1 MPENGADS
9 SDTSA
14 ASHLLDL
21 ALSRPAA
28 ALTQAREL
36 LSRRPAA
43 GAAEVSIAHQA
54 AGIALRDLGHPRE
67 GLAEM
72 RRALRMARAADEPQR
87 EADVRASLG
96 LTMILAGSTARG
108 MVHLDSA
115 VRIADGVTAGR
126 VLMRRAG
133 ILAVLGRRDE
143 ALRDLNQVVAILH
156 RHGDFTWEA
165 RTRLHRGM
173 ILLELGHTRLADA
186 DFAAAEQQFK
196 LAGHELDHTAARHNR
211 GLVAAASGQVPSALA
226 YLAES
231 GRQFALLGTPML
243 DVTIDRCAILLS
255 AGLAADAWA
264 ETDAASLG
272 LGPDVRGSAK
282 FAELLY
288 ACATAAL
295 AAGDPLAARERAE
308 QSVRM
313 FRRQRRERWSA
324 RARLVLVQAR
334 HAAGD
339 TSLAV
344 YRLACAV
351 ARELDSAG
359 AEEAAEAHL
368 LAGRLALARSGT
380 ARSGTARSG
389 TARSGTARSGTA
401 RSGTARG
408 GRARAEEHL
417 ATAARRFRGGTV
429 VARSRAC
436 LARAMLCELRGQEAG
451 MLSAC
456 RRGLGIL
463 TEYQRM
469 LGASEL
475 RAAVTAHGRELA
487 AIGQRAAVRRGSG
500 RQLLAWS
507 ERWRATAQ
515 ASAPASLLALPGSG
529 PGSAPG
535 PGSVSGGAAGDEEL
549 ARVMSAL
556 REVGRRL
563 DLDLAPAAQVPLLR
577 RERKR
582 LEDAVRARILQTP
595 GQAAARNQPFILA
608 DLLDQ
613 LGSAV
618 LVELVDLDGVLY
630 AVSVRRT
637 GIRLHTV
644 GDAAAAAREVDFAR
658 FLLRRL
664 ADERPVPDAARAL
677 ADAGRLLEQTLLAGA
692 AAELDSGAVVIVP
705 PGRLHAVPWGLLPVL
720 RAQSVSVSPSAAG
733 WLRARVA
740 PAPDHRTVVLVGGP
754 DLPAAGAE
762 IKQLAELY
770 PQASVL
776 AWGTA
781 TAGSVLAALDGSW
794 LAHVAAHGTFRG
806 DNPLFS
812 SLRLDDGPLTVY
824 DIEGITR
831 PPHRLVL
838 SGCESGRAAP
848 AGADELLGLASS
860 LMPMGT
866 AGIVA
871 AVVPVSDQVTPLVMA
886 ALHRSVAGGAGFP
899 DALAD
904 VQAETA
910 LAGDPLAL
918 ATACSF
924 IALGV

>member
-1 MPENGADS
+1 MPENGAEAT
-9 SDTSA
+9 DTSA

-36 LSRRPAA
+36 LSRRPPA
-43 GAAEVSIAHQA
+43 GAAEASIAHQA

-72 RRALRMARAADEPQR
+72 RRALRLARAAGEEQR

-96 LTMILAGSTARG
+96 LTMILTGSTARG

-115 VRIADGVTAGR
+115 VGTARGVTAGR

-143 ALRDLNQVVAILH
+143 ALRDLNQVVTILR

-173 ILLELGHTRLADA
+173 ILLEMGQTRLADA
-186 DFAAAEQQFK
+186 DFAAAEHQFK
-196 LAGHELDHTAARHNR
+196 LAGHELDHTAARHDR
-211 GLVAAASGQVPSALA
+211 GLVAAASGRVPEALA
-226 YLAES
+226 LLAES
-231 GRQFALLGTPML
+231 GQRFALLGTPML

-264 ETDAASLG
+264 ETDAASRD
-272 LGPDVRGSAK
+272 PDPEVRGSAK

-288 ACATAAL
+288 SCATAAL
-295 AAGDPLAARERAE
+295 AAGDAKAARERAE
-308 QSVRM
+308 QAVRL
-313 FRRQRRERWSA
+313 FRRQHRDRWSA

-334 HAAGD
+334 HDAGD
-339 TSLAV
+339 TSLSA
-344 YRLACAV
+344 YRLACSV
-351 ARELDSAG
+351 ARELDAAG
-359 AEEAAEAHL
+359 AEESAEAHL
-368 LAGRLALARSGT
+368 LAGLLALK
-380 ARSGTARSG
+380 
-389 TARSGTARSGTA
+389 
-401 RSGTARG
+401 RG
-408 GRARAEEHL
+408 SQTPGGAARAESHL
-417 ATAARRFRGGTV
+417 ATAARRFRGGTA

-436 LARAMLCELRGQEAG
+436 LARAMLCQLRGQHAG

-456 RRGLGIL
+456 RRGLWIL
-463 TEYQRM
+463 AEYQRM

-475 RAAVTAHGRELA
+475 RAAVTAHGQELA

-515 ASAPASLLALPGSG
+515 ACAP
-529 PGSAPG
+529 
-535 PGSVSGGAAGDEEL
+535 VSGAMAGDGEL
-549 ARVMSAL
+549 ARAMSAL
-556 REVGRRL
+556 REVSRRL

-595 GQAAARNQPFILA
+595 GQAAALNQPLILT

-613 LGSAV
+613 LGGAV
-618 LVELVDLDGVLY
+618 LVELAELDGVLH
-630 AVSVRRT
+630 AVTVRRT
-637 GIRLHTV
+637 GVRLHTV
-644 GDAAAAAREVDFAR
+644 GDAGAAAREVDFAR

-664 ADERPVPDAARAL
+664 ADGRPVPDPAAAL
-677 ADAGRLLEQTLLAGA
+677 AAAGRQLEKALFGGT
-692 AAELDSGAVVIVP
+692 AAELDSGSVIIVP
-705 PGRLHAVPWGLLPVL
+705 PGRLHAVPWGLLPTL
-720 RAQSVSVSPSAAG
+720 GGQSVSVSPSAAA
-733 WLRARVA
+733 WLRARAA
-740 PAPDHRTVVLVGGP
+740 PEPGHRAVVLAGGP

-794 LAHVAAHGTFRG
+794 LAHVAAHGTFRA

-824 DIEGITR
+824 DIEGIAR

-838 SGCESGRAAP
+838 SSCDSGRAAP

-871 AVVPVSDQVTPLVMA
+871 AVVPVSDQATPSLMA
-886 ALHRSVAGGAGFP
+886 ALHRSVAAGAGFP
-899 DALAD
+899 DALAAVRAVAAAAD
-904 VQAETA
+904 
-910 LAGDPLAL
+910 DPLAV

>member
-1 MPENGADS
+1 MPENGSDT

-28 ALTQAREL
+28 ALAQAREL
-36 LSRRPAA
+36 LSRRPPAS
-43 GAAEVSIAHQA
+43 AAEASIAHQA
-54 AGIALRDLGHPRE
+54 AGIALRDLGCPRD

-72 RRALRMARAADEPQR
+72 RRALRLARACGPQR

-96 LTMILAGSTARG
+96 LTMILAGSTAWG

-115 VRIADGVTAGR
+115 ARTARGVTAGR

-143 ALRDLNQVVAILH
+143 ALGDLNQVVTILH
-156 RHGDFTWEA
+156 RHGDLTWEA
-165 RTRLHRGM
+165 RTRMHRGM
-173 ILLELGHTRLADA
+173 VLLEMGQTRLADA
-186 DFAAAEQQFK
+186 DFAAAEERFG
-196 LAGHELDHTAARHNR
+196 LAGQEWEHAAARHDR
-211 GLVAAASGQVPSALA
+211 GLVAAASGRVPEALA
-226 YLAES
+226 FLAES
-231 GRQFALLGTPML
+231 GRRFALLGTPVL
-243 DVTIDRCAILLS
+243 DVAIDRCAILLS

-264 ETDAASLG
+264 ETDAASLNA
-272 LGPDVRGSAK
+272 GPGIRGSAK

-288 ACATAAL
+288 SCAAAAL
-295 AAGDPLAARERAE
+295 AAGDPLAAGERAE
-308 QSVRM
+308 QAVRL
-313 FRRQRRERWSA
+313 FRRQRRQRWSA
-324 RARLVLVQAR
+324 RARLVLAQAR

-339 TSLAV
+339 TSLGA
-344 YRLACAV
+344 YRLACSV
-351 ARELDSAG
+351 ADELEAAG
-359 AEEAAEAHL
+359 AEESAEAHL
-368 LAGRLALARSGT
+368 LAGRLALAQVSGT
-380 ARSGTARSG
+380 RNGGTRDGG
-389 TARSGTARSGTA
+389 TRDGGT
-401 RSGTARG
+401 RG
-408 GRARAEEHL
+408 SRARAEEHL
-417 ATAARRFRGGTV
+417 AVAVRRFRGGTA
-429 VARSRAC
+429 VARSRGC
-436 LARAMLCELRGQEAG
+436 LARAMLCELRGQQAG
-451 MLSAC
+451 MLAAC
-456 RRGLGIL
+456 RRGLAIL
-463 TEYQRM
+463 AEHQQM
-469 LGASEL
+469 LGASEM

-515 ASAPASLLALPGSG
+515 ASAPAPVSALAPA
-529 PGSAPG
+529 SAPDG
-535 PGSVSGGAAGDEEL
+535 EL
-549 ARVMSAL
+549 ARLMSAL
-556 REVGRRL
+556 REVSRRL
-563 DLDLAPAAQVPLLR
+563 DLDLAAEAQVPLLR

-595 GQAAARNQPFILA
+595 GQATARSQPLNLPE
-608 DLLDQ
+608 LLDQ

-618 LVELVDLDGVLY
+618 LVELVELDGVLH
-630 AVSVRRT
+630 AVTVRRT
-637 GIRLHTV
+637 GVRLHTV
-644 GDAAAAAREVDFAR
+644 GDAGTAAREVDFAR

-664 ADERPVPDAARAL
+664 ADGRPVPDPARAL
-677 ADAGRLLEQTLLAGA
+677 AEAGRLLEKTLLAGA
-692 AAELDSGAVVIVP
+692 VAELDSGTVVVVP
-705 PGRLHAVPWGLLPVL
+705 PGRLHAIPWGLLPAL
-720 RAQSVSVSPSAAG
+720 RAQSVSVCPSAAA
-733 WLRARVA
+733 WLRARAA
-740 PAPDHRTVVLVGGP
+740 PAPAQRRVVLVGGP

-762 IKQLAELY
+762 IKQLAALY
-770 PQASVL
+770 PQANLL

-781 TAGSVLAALDGSW
+781 TARSVLAALDGSW
-794 LAHVAAHGTFRG
+794 LAHVAAHGTFRA

-824 DIEGITR
+824 DIEGIAR

-838 SGCESGRAAP
+838 SGCDSGRAAP

-871 AVVPVSDQVTPLVMA
+871 AVVPVSDLVTPSVMA
-886 ALHRSVAGGAGFP
+886 ALHTSVAGGAGFP
-899 DALAD
+899 AALAG

-910 LAGDPLAL
+910 LSGDPLAL